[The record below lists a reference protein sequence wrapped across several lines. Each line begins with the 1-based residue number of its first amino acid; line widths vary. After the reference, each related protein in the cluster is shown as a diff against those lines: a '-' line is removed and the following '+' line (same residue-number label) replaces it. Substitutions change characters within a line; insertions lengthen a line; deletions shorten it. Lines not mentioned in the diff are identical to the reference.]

1 MLRESSPINIG
12 PYHLAKWMKFP
23 PVFQAI
29 GTEDEAFDS
38 SQVVSFHQLL
48 RSTGVESK
56 MVILDDMGHSF
67 DMKAVLRD
75 NIHNSVIIPAVDF
88 AEQFA

>member
-1 MLRESSPINIG
+1 
-12 PYHLAKWMKFP
+12 MKFP

-38 SQVVSFHQLL
+38 SQVVSFHELL
-48 RSTGVESK
+48 RINGVECT

-67 DMKAVLRD
+67 DMKAVIPV
-75 NIHNSVIIPAVDF
+75 NIHNSVILPAVDF
-88 AEQFA
+88 AERFVWNKPSIFQ